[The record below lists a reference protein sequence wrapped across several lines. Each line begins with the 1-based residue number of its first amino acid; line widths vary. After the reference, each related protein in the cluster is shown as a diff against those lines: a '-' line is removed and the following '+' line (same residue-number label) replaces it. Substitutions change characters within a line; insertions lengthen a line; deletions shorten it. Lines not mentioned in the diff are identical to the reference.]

1 MCCSL
6 DSQEVQTC
14 RNLPTCRKKLTA
26 PLTHHQVSSVRKF
39 SGSFEFSILLH
50 EMVRDHTVTPATLAS
65 LVAPA
70 QPPLNRGPAA
80 HAPRAREGNRC
91 RSVVTSSR
99 RRASPARL
107 PTSVAPWCGVGS
119 PSSRLWWTPGGE
131 GRSRAAA
138 SRRFPVAGAAG
149 RGPDAAAAATGD
161 VGRGEEVSSAGGGGP
176 GGGSGLHPARP
187 GRPPSAKRLA
197 ADRAVAKHAGRSR
210 GLQVF
215 PGRTEAISSGVLRR
229 SLSLGVWW
237 LLLASLST
245 KCPPDGQ

>member
-149 RGPDAAAAATGD
+149 RGPYAAAAATGD
-161 VGRGEEVSSAGGGGP
+161 VGRGEEVSSAGGRARRGQRPPSRSAWTPTLREALSRGP
-176 GGGSGLHPARP
+176 GGRETRREKP
-187 GRPPSAKRLA
+187 
-197 ADRAVAKHAGRSR
+197 
-210 GLQVF
+210 
-215 PGRTEAISSGVLRR
+215 RTP
-229 SLSLGVWW
+229 SLSRTNRGH
-237 LLLASLST
+237 
-245 KCPPDGQ
+245 